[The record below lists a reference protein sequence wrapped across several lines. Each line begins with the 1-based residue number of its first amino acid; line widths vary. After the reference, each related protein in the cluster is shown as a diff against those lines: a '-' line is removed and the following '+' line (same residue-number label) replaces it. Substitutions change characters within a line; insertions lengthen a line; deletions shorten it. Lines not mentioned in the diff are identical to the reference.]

1 MNTPSNSTAA
11 EPRAITA
18 DEQIEV
24 DLMALCTRF
33 RDEAMKVDP
42 TVTGAMVC
50 LDQIDH
56 RGAVMG
62 VMLTRDSQKRERN

>member
-1 MNTPSNSTAA
+1 MNVPSNSTAA
-11 EPRAITA
+11 APRAIAA
-18 DEQIEV
+18 DEQLEV

-33 RDEAMKVDP
+33 RDEAMKLDP

-50 LDQIDH
+50 LDQLDK
-56 RGAVMG
+56 RGAVLG